1 MLHVGISKG
10 RFGYGIGDGLA
21 WRVGI
26 ESEGRGGG
34 WEGLGSLRGWVL
46 FVEEEE
52 GGIGVKGGGG
62 GGEREGLKSNSAQ
75 NSRGRCSYPWT
86 LYELFA
92 VGLGESKD
100 IALE

>member
-46 FVEEEE
+46 FVEEE
-52 GGIGVKGGGG
+52 GV
-62 GGEREGLKSNSAQ
+62 GEREGLKSNSAQ

-86 LYELFA
+86 VYELFA
-92 VGLGESKD
+92 VGLGESND
-100 IALE
+100 IALEQKEWGFFR